1 MVFLLYNDFSSKFNK
16 KNLDYYHTPTYYYQV
31 QHTEEFGIE
40 EYIEHSIQ
48 KHYKKWADQM
58 EYILRHN
65 IDTNQFKFKLG
76 EVEEVEFEI
85 EE

>member
-1 MVFLLYNDFSSKFNK
+1 MSTTTLQPITIKFQ
-16 KNLDYYHTPTYYYQV
+16 Y
-31 QHTEEFGIE
+31 TEKFYIE
-40 EYIEHSIQ
+40 EYIEWCEDYSITPSQ
-48 KHYKKWADQM
+48 KHYKKWAIEQM
-58 EYILRHN
+58 EDILRDN